1 MKASRF
7 REEQIIAVSH
17 EHEAGA
23 KTAEVGRRHGISD
36 ATFYI
41 YGRLPRI
48 KRFGFCSDENR
59 LQTSIRRHHLTARPN
74 GKSSHSPGTI
84 GWQNRN
90 RRASAAQRHHQIVA
104 IDQLNLEQML
114 SAVLPDD
121 RRRRS
126 PPNRPWRD
134 QNDQHGSKPSG
145 LTVVFS
151 PRVNRMVM
159 KSIATLFV
167 AAPYYRSLGR

>member
-1 MKASRF
+1 
-7 REEQIIAVSH
+7 
-17 EHEAGA
+17 
-23 KTAEVGRRHGISD
+23 
-36 ATFYI
+36 
-41 YGRLPRI
+41 
-48 KRFGFCSDENR
+48 
-59 LQTSIRRHHLTARPN
+59 
-74 GKSSHSPGTI
+74 
-84 GWQNRN
+84 
-90 RRASAAQRHHQIVA
+90 
-104 IDQLNLEQML
+104 ML

>member
-84 GWQNRN
+84 GWQ
-90 RRASAAQRHHQIVA
+90 IVIA
-104 IDQLNLEQML
+104 ERPPL
-114 SAVLPDD
+114 SVITRL
-121 RRRRS
+121 S
-126 PPNRPWRD
+126 
-134 QNDQHGSKPSG
+134 
-145 LTVVFS
+145 L
-151 PRVNRMVM
+151 
-159 KSIATLFV
+159 SITE
-167 AAPYYRSLGR
+167 P